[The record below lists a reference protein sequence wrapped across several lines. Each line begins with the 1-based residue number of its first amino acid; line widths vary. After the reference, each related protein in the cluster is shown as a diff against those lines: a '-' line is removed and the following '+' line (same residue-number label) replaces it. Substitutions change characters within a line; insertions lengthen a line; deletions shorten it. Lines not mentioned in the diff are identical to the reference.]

1 MRTQIQP
8 QGNQAVEAQ
17 QPNYFVGGLK
27 STKEPIYL
35 PMELK
40 GRRYMY
46 LLDSGCDHTLV
57 PQSLVERLRN
67 LSVRPTNRRL
77 RGVQD
82 IELDIIGKVTL
93 PMELGGRTIPTE
105 ALVSPV
111 YRPWRRPAHRS
122 RLTDSFDAGLPTRTD
137 VANW

>member
-1 MRTQIQP
+1 
-8 QGNQAVEAQ
+8 
-17 QPNYFVGGLK
+17 
-27 STKEPIYL
+27 
-35 PMELK
+35 
-40 GRRYMY
+40 MY

-93 PMELGGRTIPTE
+93 PMELGGRTTPTE

-122 RLTDSFDAGLPTRTD
+122 RPPIHSTLDCRLGQTSLIGSSACCAYTLCLELGMQR
-137 VANW
+137 V